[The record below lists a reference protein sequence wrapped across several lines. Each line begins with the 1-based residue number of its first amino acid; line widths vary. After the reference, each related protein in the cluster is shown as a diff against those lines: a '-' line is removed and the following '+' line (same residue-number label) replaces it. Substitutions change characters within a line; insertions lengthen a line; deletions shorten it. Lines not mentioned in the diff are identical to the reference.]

1 MAEVSTPSD
10 YKLDYEDVVLDTPD
24 HVKVRAYL
32 LVQRKNLPQATS
44 MGVADDMTDEEVGCT
59 MFLVQPVYI
68 FCLSSQPQDR
78 LL

>member
-10 YKLDYEDVVLDTPD
+10 YNLDYEDVVLDTPD

-32 LVQRKNLPQATS
+32 LVQRKNLPQGTS

-59 MFLVQPVYI
+59 MFLAT
-68 FCLSSQPQDR
+68 CLH
-78 LL
+78 LLP